1 MISKTFVHQFVKK
14 VFKNAIDM
22 EKKRMKVEVKLT
34 KTLAKEQEKEAK
46 RLVRDNNRIFKKALK
61 TNLPDDEPVSDDD
74 LCIKKGV
81 QSQHHGFIFENELR
95 HKVFLIPIKSN
106 DVNTHDIPKNQN
118 RFDATENI
126 SIKTTGKKDICC
138 GDIIRFYDYDFSDAN
153 TMIVGQY
160 TQTTTYKKIDRII
173 EIKYDKKL
181 HEDLF
186 GTITRD
192 ELIAYVDMVKALPR
206 GKISKSKRDE
216 ILSMKKELE
225 KTHGMYIQISPKI
238 DSGNQRRVQC
248 RIRNINELIE
258 KNPENL
264 LSISTTGVVRG
275 TIINTIIASYRRNRA
290 ARLR

>member
-1 MISKTFVHQFVKK
+1 
-14 VFKNAIDM
+14 
-22 EKKRMKVEVKLT
+22 MKAEIKLA
-34 KTLAKEQEKEAK
+34 KAQAKEQEKEAK
-46 RLVRDNNRIFKKALK
+46 RIIRENNRIFKKALK
-61 TNLPDDEPVSDDD
+61 MNLPDNEPISDDD
-74 LCIKKGV
+74 IVYDDSHIEKGV
-81 QSQHHGFIFENELR
+81 QSQHHGFVFENELR
-95 HKVFLIPIKSN
+95 HKVFLIPTRSN
-106 DVNTHDIPKNQN
+106 DVNTHDISKNQN
-118 RFDATENI
+118 RFDAIENI

-160 TQTTTYKKIDRII
+160 TQTTTHKKIDRII

-181 HEDLF
+181 HEVLF

-206 GKISKSKRDE
+206 GRISKSKRDE

-248 RIRNINELIE
+248 RIRNVDDLVE

-275 TIINTIIASYRRNRA
+275 IAINTIIASYRRNRT